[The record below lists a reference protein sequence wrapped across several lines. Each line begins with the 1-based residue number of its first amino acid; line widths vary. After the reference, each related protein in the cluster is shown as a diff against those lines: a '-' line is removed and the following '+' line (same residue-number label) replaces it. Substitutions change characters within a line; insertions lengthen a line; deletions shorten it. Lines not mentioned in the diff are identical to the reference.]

1 MMLVD
6 KFRSCGIGLKL
17 SLTFISVIIFCSL
30 PLSFLTIGYLGNKLR
45 QHIENSIESAVVSQ
59 ETELRNLLLFED
71 YWKAFNKIESLSQI
85 PGISEV
91 LLVGSDYRVIAS
103 SKPEE
108 HPVGRYFLNNS
119 YHLRIPIMSYD
130 YPVGY
135 VLYKLDSKY
144 IQDAILPL
152 KLITFGV
159 TFVFILIGTFL
170 GLFISLR
177 ITNRLRYIKD
187 MIEKFKTGVIPS
199 KKEFWERD
207 ELTELADFLHKNL
220 SSLAQMLSN
229 LNFARNFYESFFN
242 SLQEVVLI
250 LDSGGYIYFC
260 NRAIEDY
267 GFSFENLLGRRV
279 GVLLVEPRV
288 RRSIR
293 ESVERKNAYTD
304 VVKLRNRNRKESY
317 ALLLLKPWEE
327 GFICTLKD
335 ITELKMSEEQVKR
348 MELFS
353 MLGEMSA
360 HLAHE
365 LKNAMLPLKLL
376 SEVESWNEEDV
387 KVVKT
392 SVERIDR
399 IVSNFFYFA
408 RPVNDEK
415 RRFSSLEMVEHIL
428 RLYEPLIKKKEINL
442 QLDVSAFELYTNKTA
457 MEIILSNLLKNA
469 IDAVDR
475 GGTIKLSM
483 KRVEEKI
490 ILTVEDNGHGI
501 PEKLLKKVF
510 DPFFS
515 TKKDGT
521 GLGLSTVMR
530 YAQILEGKI
539 TVSSQEGKGTSFQLE
554 VKA

>member
-1 MMLVD
+1 
-6 KFRSCGIGLKL
+6 
-17 SLTFISVIIFCSL
+17 
-30 PLSFLTIGYLGNKLR
+30 
-45 QHIENSIESAVVSQ
+45 
-59 ETELRNLLLFED
+59 
-71 YWKAFNKIESLSQI
+71 
-85 PGISEV
+85 
-91 LLVGSDYRVIAS
+91 
-103 SKPEE
+103 
-108 HPVGRYFLNNS
+108 
-119 YHLRIPIMSYD
+119 
-130 YPVGY
+130 
-135 VLYKLDSKY
+135 
-144 IQDAILPL
+144 
-152 KLITFGV
+152 
-159 TFVFILIGTFL
+159 
-170 GLFISLR
+170 
-177 ITNRLRYIKD
+177 
-187 MIEKFKTGVIPS
+187 
-199 KKEFWERD
+199 
-207 ELTELADFLHKNL
+207 
-220 SSLAQMLSN
+220 
-229 LNFARNFYESFFN
+229 
-242 SLQEVVLI
+242 
-250 LDSGGYIYFC
+250 
-260 NRAIEDY
+260 
-267 GFSFENLLGRRV
+267 
-279 GVLLVEPRV
+279 
-288 RRSIR
+288 
-293 ESVERKNAYTD
+293 
-304 VVKLRNRNRKESY
+304 
-317 ALLLLKPWEE
+317 
-327 GFICTLKD
+327 
-335 ITELKMSEEQVKR
+335 MSEEQVKR

-442 QLDVSAFELYTNKTA
+442 QLDVSAFKLYTNKTA